1 FLLVAIGLALA
12 GPASRPMGR
21 VGARRRGVVACSG
34 AGKKRTIIVGAG
46 EVAQALA
53 RELEQGGQREVI
65 GFVEDGPQSEGSARI
80 LGSRDDLLALAE
92 KHGADE
98 VIIAEAPSWQQKL
111 LERTM

>member
-1 FLLVAIGLALA
+1 GAEDRRGRGIGMVTRRGVRRGAVWTALLVGTVIAAAATLARGLFLPGFLLVAIGLALA

-21 VGARRRGVVACSG
+21 VGARRRGVVARSG

-65 GFVEDGPQSEGSARI
+65 
-80 LGSRDDLLALAE
+80 
-92 KHGADE
+92 
-98 VIIAEAPSWQQKL
+98 
-111 LERTM
+111 